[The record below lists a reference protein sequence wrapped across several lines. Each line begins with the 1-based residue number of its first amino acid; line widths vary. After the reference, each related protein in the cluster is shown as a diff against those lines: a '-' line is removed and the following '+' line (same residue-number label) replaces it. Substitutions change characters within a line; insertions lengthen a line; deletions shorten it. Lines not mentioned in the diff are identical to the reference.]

1 MWRVCARRAQ
11 NAAPR
16 AGFGARWTALRE
28 EPGAPCAAPRAGS
41 VPARCSSTT
50 RGYGRSRALCG
61 WSASSW
67 ATPQNRILL
76 QLWGSPNRRWYSLP
90 PHQKVPLP
98 SLSPTMQAGTIA
110 RWEKKEGDKINEGEL
125 IAEVETDKATVG
137 FESLEECYMAKILVA
152 EGTRDVPVGAI
163 ICITVE
169 KPEDIEAF
177 KNYTLDSSAA
187 PAPQAAP
194 APTPAAAAPAPTPS
208 AQAPGSSYPT
218 HMQEQPQLQQWQCQ
232 ILNHCITRE
241 VVLPALSP
249 TMTMGTVQR
258 WEKKVGE
265 KLSEGDLLAEIE
277 TDKATIGFE
286 VQEEGY
292 LAKILIPEGT
302 RDVPLGT
309 PLCIIVEKEADI
321 PAFADYRPTEVTDL
335 KPPAPPPTPSPV
347 TPVPPA
353 PQPVAPTPAAT
364 RPATPAGPK
373 GRLFVSPLAK
383 KLASEKGID
392 LTQIK
397 GTGPDGRIIKK
408 DIDSFV
414 PTKAAPPPAAAV
426 PPPSPGVAPVPT
438 GVFTDIPISNIRRV
452 IAQRLMQSKQTIP
465 HYYLSVDVNMG
476 EVLLVRKELNKMLE
490 GRSKI
495 SVNDFI
501 IKASALACLKVP
513 EANSSWLDTVIR
525 QNHVVDISV
534 AVSTPAGLITPIVFN
549 AHIKGLETIANDVVS
564 LATKARE
571 GKLQPHEF
579 QGGTFTISNLGMF
592 GIKNFSA
599 IINPPQACILAVG
612 ASEDRLFP
620 ADNEKGFDVASMMS
634 VTLSCDHRVVD
645 GAVGAQWLAEFR
657 KYLEKP
663 ITMLL

>member
-11 NAAPR
+11 RTAPG
-16 AGFGARWTALRE
+16 AGFGTGRAAPRE
-28 EPGAPCAAPRAGS
+28 EPGAPCVTPRAGAA
-41 VPARCSSTT
+41 PARCSSATPGDGP
-50 RGYGRSRALCG
+50 RWALCG
-61 WSASSW
+61 RW
-67 ATPQNRILL
+67 AAPRTRPLL
-76 QLWGSPNRRWYSLP
+76 QLLGAPGRRWYSLP

-110 RWEKKEGDKINEGEL
+110 RWEKNEGEKINEGEL

-137 FESLEECYMAKILVA
+137 FESVEECYMAKILVA
-152 EGTRDVPVGAI
+152 EGTRDVPVGSI

-177 KNYTLDSSAA
+177 KNYTLESSVAPAPPAA
-187 PAPQAAP
+187 PASAP
-194 APTPAAAAPAPTPS
+194 AATAPPPAPS
-208 AQAPGSSYPT
+208 QAPGSSYPT
-218 HMQEQPQLQQWQCQ
+218 HMQ
-232 ILNHCITRE
+232 

-321 PAFADYRPTEVTDL
+321 PAFADYQPTDVTDL
-335 KPPAPPPTPSPV
+335 KPQAPPPIPAPV
-347 TPVPPA
+347 TPVPA
-353 PQPVAPTPAAT
+353 TPQPVAPPPAAAH
-364 RPATPAGPK
+364 PAAAARPK

-383 KLASEKGID
+383 RLAAEKGVD
-392 LTQIK
+392 LTQVK
-397 GTGPDGRIIKK
+397 GTGPEGRIIKK

-414 PTKAAPPPAAAV
+414 PSKAAPAPAAAV
-426 PPPSPGVAPVPT
+426 PSPGPGVAPVPT
-438 GVFTDIPISNIRRV
+438 GVFTDTPVSNIRRV

-465 HYYLSVDVNMG
+465 HYYLSIDVNMG

-490 GRSKI
+490 GRGKI

-549 AHIKGLETIANDVVS
+549 AHVKGLETIANDVIS
-564 LATKARE
+564 LATRARE
-571 GKLQPHEF
+571 GKLQPQEF

-612 ASEDRLFP
+612 ASEDRLVP
-620 ADNEKGFDVASMMS
+620 ADSEKGFDVAHMMS

>member
-11 NAAPR
+11 RAAPG
-16 AGFGARWTALRE
+16 AGLGARWTALRRS
-28 EPGAPCAAPRAGS
+28 GRA
-41 VPARCSSTT
+41 PARCCSSATT
-50 RGYGRSRALCG
+50 GYGGVRSLCG
-61 WSASSW
+61 WSPGSGAAPRSRFLRQLLGSS
-67 ATPQNRILL
+67 
-76 QLWGSPNRRWYSLP
+76 SRRWYSLP

-110 RWEKKEGDKINEGEL
+110 RWEKKEGEKINEGDL

-163 ICITVE
+163 ICITVG
-169 KPEDIEAF
+169 KPEDIDAF
-177 KNYTLDSSAA
+177 KNYTLDASAA
-187 PAPQAAP
+187 PPQQAAP
-194 APTPAAAAPAPTPS
+194 VPSPAAAAPPTPS

-218 HMQEQPQLQQWQCQ
+218 HMQVL
-232 ILNHCITRE
+232 
-241 VVLPALSP
+241 LPALSP

-321 PAFADYRPTEVTDL
+321 AAFADYRPTGVTDL
-335 KPPAPPPTPSPV
+335 KPQAPPPTPPPV
-347 TPVPPA
+347 ATVPPT
-353 PQPVAPTPAAT
+353 PQPLAPTPS
-364 RPATPAGPK
+364 ATPAPAALAGPK
-373 GRLFVSPLAK
+373 GRVFVSPLAK
-383 KLASEKGID
+383 KLAAEKGID
-392 LTQIK
+392 LTQVK

-414 PTKAAPPPAAAV
+414 PAKAAVPAAAV
-426 PPPSPGVAPVPT
+426 PSPSPGAAPVPT

-476 EVLLVRKELNKMLE
+476 EVLLV
-490 GRSKI
+490 I
-495 SVNDFI
+495 SLGDLDFFFFF
-501 IKASALACLKVP
+501 
-513 EANSSWLDTVIR
+513 IR
-525 QNHVVDISV
+525 NHVVDVSV

-564 LATKARE
+564 LATRARE

-612 ASEDRLFP
+612 ASEDKLIP
-620 ADNEKGFDVASMMS
+620 ADNERGFDVASMMS

>member
-1 MWRVCARRAQ
+1 MWRVCARGAQ
-11 NAAPR
+11 HVAPR
-16 AGFGARWTALRE
+16 TGLGARWTALRE
-28 EPGAPCAAPRAGS
+28 GPEAPCVTPRS
-41 VPARCSSTT
+41 VPARVRCNSVST
-50 RGYGRSRALCG
+50 GYGGVRALCG
-61 WSASSW
+61 WTPSSGI
-67 ATPQNRILL
+67 TSRNHLLL
-76 QLWGSPNRRWYSLP
+76 QLFGSTSRRCYSLP

-110 RWEKKEGDKINEGEL
+110 RWEKKEGEKINEGDL

-137 FESLEECYMAKILVA
+137 FESVEECYMAKILVA

-163 ICITVE
+163 ICITVG

-187 PAPQAAP
+187 PPPQVAP
-194 APTPAAAAPAPTPS
+194 APTPAAPSPPTPS
-208 AQAPGSSYPT
+208 AQPPGSSYPT
-218 HMQEQPQLQQWQCQ
+218 HMQVL
-232 ILNHCITRE
+232 
-241 VVLPALSP
+241 LPALSP

-292 LAKILIPEGT
+292 LAKILVPEGT

-321 PAFADYRPTEVTDL
+321 AAFADYRPTEVTDL
-335 KPPAPPPTPSPV
+335 KPQAPPPTPPPV
-347 TPVPPA
+347 ATVPPS
-353 PQPVAPTPAAT
+353 PQPLTPTPSAPC
-364 RPATPAGPK
+364 PATPAGPK
-373 GRLFVSPLAK
+373 GRVFVSPLAK
-383 KLASEKGID
+383 KLAAEKGID
-392 LTQIK
+392 LTQVK
-397 GTGPDGRIIKK
+397 GTGPDGRITKK

-414 PTKAAPPPAAAV
+414 PTKAAPAPAAAV
-426 PPPSPGVAPVPT
+426 PPLVPGVAPVPT
-438 GVFTDIPISNIRRV
+438 GVFTDIPISNIRR
-452 IAQRLMQSKQTIP
+452 
-465 HYYLSVDVNMG
+465 
-476 EVLLVRKELNKMLE
+476 MLE

-513 EANSSWLDTVIR
+513 EANSSWMDTVIR
-525 QNHVVDISV
+525 QNHVVDVSV
-534 AVSTPAGLITPIVFN
+534 AVSTAAGLITPIVFN

-599 IINPPQACILAVG
+599 IINPPQACILAIG
-612 ASEDRLFP
+612 ASENKLVP